1 MKSLFKTLARTLW
14 WMSSPVRR
22 PLVRKFDRHMVRLLG
37 SVTLHTEA
45 PAYLDLSLTSVVREL
60 TRLQIQV
67 EMLQQQIE
75 DFQSSEGE
83 TRHAQNRLTVVAGVG
98 SSRS

>member
-1 MKSLFKTLARTLW
+1 MKRLFKKLARTLW
-14 WMSSPVRR
+14 WMSSPLRR

-45 PAYLDLSLTSVVREL
+45 PTHIDLSLTSVVREL
-60 TRLQIQV
+60 ARLQIQV
-67 EMLQQQIE
+67 EILQQQIE
-75 DFQSSEGE
+75 DLQSSEGDGH
-83 TRHAQNRLTVVAGVG
+83 RAQNRLTVIGGAG